1 MRVML
6 FLLLRIRDTLDQAIE
21 CCRRQLGE
29 PPAGFEWLEED
40 PPTAP
45 FPATINASLNGSKR

>member
-1 MRVML
+1 ML

-45 FPATINASLNGSKR
+45 FPATINANLNGSKR